1 MTLKAFVTLSALI
14 LSTALLNPPA
24 EGDHGG
30 APPPPGGSRVEQRIP
45 QSVRNT
51 FFGLVYPDYQTWI
64 ANGNCDSDCGA
75 AFQLY
80 LTIRGTNDFTRWCYT
95 QLYNT
100 MIPQDAV

>member
-1 MTLKAFVTLSALI
+1 MTFRTLATLSTLALSI
-14 LSTALLNPPA
+14 ALLNPTTQGYA
-24 EGDHGG
+24 GG

>member
-1 MTLKAFVTLSALI
+1 
-14 LSTALLNPPA
+14 
-24 EGDHGG
+24 
-30 APPPPGGSRVEQRIP
+30 
-45 QSVRNT
+45 
-51 FFGLVYPDYQTWI
+51 VYPDYQTWI

-95 QLYNT
+95 QLYNM